1 MKAGIMAENQ
11 LYVVATPIGNL
22 ADITTRAHQVL
33 EMVDI
38 IAAEDTRHTKRLLNH
53 LGFSKPLM
61 AVHDHN
67 EAHAATSILE
77 KLKAGQN
84 VALVSDAGTP
94 LIADPGFHVTRAV
107 AEAGFDIVPIP
118 GPCAIITGL
127 CAAALPTDRFIFD
140 GFLPPKTSARQQY
153 FNGIKNEERTVV
165 VYESPHRILD
175 SLKDLASVLGEDKE
189 VVLGRELTKTFE
201 TFLRGTVADIQN
213 RMLADSNQLKGEFVV
228 MIRGAASKKKLEV
241 SQEALDLT
249 LLLSEELPLKKAAAL
264 AAKHTGYKKNQLYQ
278 LVLEARE

>member
-1 MKAGIMAENQ
+1 MPDNQ

-33 EMVDI
+33 ELVDI

-53 LGFSKPLM
+53 LGLSKPMM
-61 AVHDHN
+61 AAHDHN
-67 EAHAATSILE
+67 EAYAATAILE
-77 KLKAGQN
+77 KLNAGLN

-94 LIADPGFHVTRAV
+94 LIADPGFHVTQEV
-107 AEAGFDIVPIP
+107 AKAGFNIVPVP
-118 GPCAIITGL
+118 GPCAIITAL

-140 GFLPPKTSARQQY
+140 GFTPHKSGARQQF
-153 FNGIKNEERTVV
+153 FNSIKNEERTVV

-175 SLKDLASVLGEDKE
+175 SLKDIEVVFGADKE

-201 TFLRGTVADIQN
+201 TFLRGTVAQIQA
-213 RMLADSNQLKGEFVV
+213 MMEADSNQQRGEFVM
-228 MIRGAASKKKLEV
+228 MIRGAPSKKKMDV
-241 SQEALDLT
+241 SQEALDLV

-264 AAKHTGYKKNQLYQ
+264 AAKHTGFKKNQLYQ
-278 LVLEARE
+278 LALESKED

>member
-1 MKAGIMAENQ
+1 MHENQ

-33 EMVDI
+33 AMVDT

-67 EAHAATSILE
+67 EAHAAAAILT
-77 KLKAGQN
+77 KLQAGEN

-94 LIADPGFHVTRAV
+94 LIADPGYHVTQQV
-107 AEAGFDIVPIP
+107 AKAGFNIVPIP
-118 GPCAIITGL
+118 GPCAIITAL

-153 FNGIKNEERTVV
+153 FSGIKNEERTLV
-165 VYESPHRILD
+165 VYESPHRIQA
-175 SLKDLASVLGEDKE
+175 SLKDLASVLGDDKE

-201 TFLRGTVADIQN
+201 TFLRGSVADIQA
-213 RMLADSNQLKGEFVV
+213 RMLADSNQLKGEFVM
-228 MIRGAASKKKLEV
+228 MIRGAASKKTLEV

-249 LLLSEELPLKKAAAL
+249 LLLSSELPLKKAAAL

-278 LVLEARE
+278 LALENKEQD